1 MKRGDDIT
9 AEIHPDWGIDPK
21 SLPVVLTPEAFPAMP
36 SGSLESIWGFA
47 GKDLATKDMTGI
59 PVDFIANITFDE
71 FTIWPPSQHLPTGF
85 APTEWMET
93 AKSPGLG
100 IRSLHQKGITGKGVS
115 VAVFDKPIRPTHA
128 EFRGH
133 MHHHRVAEPQPEN
146 DRLHFHGAA
155 CASIL
160 AGRTCG
166 VAPEA
171 DLFYFSVPDN
181 GQNAHNYLLAVDELI
196 LVNES
201 LPDSRKI
208 RLVSISDGF
217 SPGSD
222 DQALWEKLME
232 RAEAAGLM
240 LIYSNRLRRS
250 SFLWGG
256 CAPYLDRD
264 NPLEYKLANHLVG
277 KVNPAD
283 VILIPSDCRTTAANW
298 ADDSYIYWG
307 SGDLSWAIAY
317 AAGLFALALSIA
329 PALSYTEIAES
340 LAASKTPCSDGA
352 YIVDPVRFAETISS
366 GCF

>member
-1 MKRGDDIT
+1 MKRGDDVT
-9 AEIHPDWGIDPK
+9 AEPHPDWGIDPK

-36 SGSLESIWGFA
+36 LGSPPSIWGFA
-47 GKDLATKDMTGI
+47 GKDLAAKDMTGL
-59 PVDFIANITFDE
+59 PVGFLANITFDE
-71 FTIWPPSQHLPTGF
+71 GTIWPPPQHLPAGF
-85 APTEWMET
+85 SPAEWMET
-93 AKSPGLG
+93 AKSPGLRV
-100 IRSLHQKGITGKGVS
+100 RSLHRKGITGKGVS
-115 VAVFDKPIRPTHA
+115 VAVFDKPILPTHA

-133 MHHHRVAEPQPEN
+133 IHYYRVAAPRPEN

-171 DLFYFSVPDN
+171 DLFYFGVPDN
-181 GQNAHNYLLAVDELI
+181 GQNARNYLLAIDELI

-201 LPDSRKI
+201 LPDNRKI

-217 SPGSD
+217 GPGSD
-222 DQALWEKLME
+222 DEALWEKLVE

-250 SFLWGG
+250 GFLCGG

-264 NPLEYKLANHLVG
+264 KPLEHKLANHLVG

-283 VILIPSDCRTTAANW
+283 VVLIPSDCRTTAANW
-298 ADDSYIYWG
+298 ADGSYIYWG
-307 SGDLSWAIAY
+307 SGGFSWAIAY
-317 AAGLFALALSIA
+317 AAGLFTLALSIA
-329 PALSYTEIAES
+329 PALSYTKITES
-340 LAASKTPCSDGA
+340 LVASKTPCRDGA
-352 YIVDPVRFAETISS
+352 FIVDPVRFVETISS